1 MVRYSC
7 KVLTPQGQ
15 VARLELN
22 AEDKVSCIKR
32 LKKNGMTPIS
42 VEEKHTI
49 SKHKKAEVTAKVKP
63 KTKKKLDL
71 NRSVIINRKVTP
83 EQVRKFSEDYLLL
96 KNASFTDSHA
106 LATIINNCENLE
118 LKGILKEIKNNV
130 DNNEYMYKVM
140 EKYPA
145 IFPLVYTNLIKSG
158 ELSHNVE
165 NAFKHGISY
174 LEDEEELN
182 EKINK
187 IIIPNVIIFAVIMV
201 LLFITLIIGIPI
213 IEKIFL
219 ENGSIAE
226 LPAVTR
232 LLSRI
237 SRAILKYRNFCFL
250 IIVLAII
257 LFLRY
262 INTEKGRYNVDY
274 FIYKNKIFGRLLYLM
289 DFSKIIRSLE
299 ISLSNKVRLQDAL
312 EISKNSISNTYM
324 LDLIERGINNI
335 YSGKSWIAPF
345 EENGFMN
352 NIVIEILRIS
362 TTEKGSMSVEK
373 AIEYVDYEIDRQID
387 YLIKKLPEVSNVIV
401 GITLFLFTLI
411 VVIPCVQIYLG
422 GYLFM

>member
-1 MVRYSC
+1 
-7 KVLTPQGQ
+7 
-15 VARLELN
+15 
-22 AEDKVSCIKR
+22 
-32 LKKNGMTPIS
+32 
-42 VEEKHTI
+42 
-49 SKHKKAEVTAKVKP
+49 
-63 KTKKKLDL
+63 
-71 NRSVIINRKVTP
+71 
-83 EQVRKFSEDYLLL
+83 
-96 KNASFTDSHA
+96 
-106 LATIINNCENLE
+106 
-118 LKGILKEIKNNV
+118 
-130 DNNEYMYKVM
+130 
-140 EKYPA
+140 
-145 IFPLVYTNLIKSG
+145 
-158 ELSHNVE
+158 
-165 NAFKHGISY
+165 
-174 LEDEEELN
+174 
-182 EKINK
+182 
-187 IIIPNVIIFAVIMV
+187 
-201 LLFITLIIGIPI
+201 
-213 IEKIFL
+213 
-219 ENGSIAE
+219 
-226 LPAVTR
+226 
-232 LLSRI
+232 
-237 SRAILKYRNFCFL
+237 L

-274 FIYKNKIFGRLLYLM
+274 FIYKNKIFGKLLYLM

>member
-15 VARLELN
+15 IVKLELG

-42 VEEKHTI
+42 VEEKHGI
-49 SKHKKAEVTAKVKP
+49 AKQKKTESTAKVKV

-71 NRSVIINRKVTP
+71 NKSIAINKKVTP
-83 EQVRKFSEDYLLL
+83 EQIKKFSEDYLIL
-96 KNASFTDSHA
+96 KNANFSNSHA
-106 LATIINNCENLE
+106 LETIINNCENVE
-118 LKGILKEIKNNV
+118 FKRILREIKSNV
-130 DNNEYMYKVM
+130 DGNEYMYKVM
-140 EKYPA
+140 EKYPT
-145 IFPLVYTNLIKSG
+145 IFPLVYINLVKSG
-158 ELSHNVE
+158 ELSNNVE
-165 NAFKHGISY
+165 NSFKHAISY
-174 LEDEEELN
+174 LEDEAELN

-187 IIIPNVIIFAVIMV
+187 IIIPNVIIFIIILI

-213 IEKIFL
+213 IEKIFI

-226 LPAVTR
+226 LPLITR
-232 LLSRI
+232 MLSRI
-237 SRAILKYRNFCFL
+237 SRGIIKFRYFFL
-250 IIVLAII
+250 LVIGLVII

-262 INTEKGRYNVDY
+262 INTEDGRYNVDY
-274 FIYKNKIFGRLLYLM
+274 YIYKNKIFGRLLYLM

-299 ISLSNKVRLQDAL
+299 ISLSNKVRMQDAL

-345 EENGFMN
+345 EETGFMN
-352 NIVIEILRIS
+352 NIVVEILRVGTI
-362 TTEKGSMSVEK
+362 EKGSMTVEK

-387 YLIKKLPEVSNVIV
+387 YLIKKLPEISNVIV